1 MEMGHSHKM
10 GESRCG
16 PLSVQRLKRPT
27 TCNMFPITLCVCRT
41 HYRQAAVRLWAA
53 DWVEMKLA
61 VRYIPAT

>member
-10 GESRCG
+10 EESRCG

-41 HYRQAAVRLWAA
+41 HCRQAAVRLRAA
-53 DWVEMKLA
+53 DWSK
-61 VRYIPAT
+61 